1 MSLFA
6 TKSIDKIIA
15 EAQETGE
22 HTLKKTLSALDL
34 TMLGIGAIIGTGIF
48 VLTGQAA
55 GKHAG
60 PAVVLSM
67 ILAGIA
73 SAFAALCYSE
83 FAASVPISGS
93 AYAYGYGTL
102 GEFIAWIIGW
112 DLILEYAFGAA
123 TVAVGWS
130 GYVVSLI
137 NDTLYPYTGLSFPLA
152 LSAPPGVEIK
162 DAAGAVVATG
172 VFNLPAFLIS
182 IAVTLLLIRGIKESA
197 SFNSLIVVVKVLVV
211 VLFIIAGISYVN
223 PSNLGIGC
231 AAGSAGCAEFLP
243 FGWSGVVT
251 GAAVIF
257 FAYIGFDAVST
268 AAQEAKNPQRD
279 MPIGILGSLAIC
291 TVLYILVAGIMVGL
305 VDYRLLTTAA
315 APIAVAIDAALKVA
329 EGTTMGTILSV
340 FPTIIK
346 VGAVLG
352 LSSTMVVMVMGQPRV
367 FYSMSKD
374 GLLPAWAAKIHPR
387 FQTPHIT
394 TAITGVI
401 VAILAGFVPIHMLG
415 ELVSIG
421 TLFAFVIV
429 GTGIIIL
436 RSSNPALN
444 RPFKVPLSPYIPVA
458 TVLVSAFLMNNLPLD
473 TWLRLIVWM
482 SLGLVIYFAYSYTH
496 SNLANTPENA
506 DTTAAADGNG
516 NSQNTAMATVMN
528 LGGIALAVGLA
539 ALALN
544 LDFVIG
550 ADIYPNLLFRL
561 IAGFVVGWLA
571 YYLINMF
578 TMSGAA
584 AANGY
589 KPPVAAMLAI
599 VGAIILTIWQV
610 EFFIPNTTWLDTAV
624 RTFAWAVTGVLVAML
639 MYGKSDRS
647 GGGRSS
653 SVRTIGLA
661 ATVINLLV
669 WVGIFYWFL
678 THWADFHH
686 K

>member
-6 TKSIDKIIA
+6 TKSINRIIA

-22 HTLKKTLSALDL
+22 HTLKKALNSLDL

-60 PAVVLSM
+60 PAVVISM
-67 ILAGIA
+67 IVAGIA

-102 GEFIAWIIGW
+102 GEFVAWIIGW

-130 GYVVSLI
+130 GYVVSLLRETLGI
-137 NDTLYPYTGLSFPLA
+137 NFPLA
-152 LSAPPGVEIK
+152 LSAPPGTEIK
-162 DAAGAVVATG
+162 DAAGTVIAHG
-172 VFNLPAFLIS
+172 YFNLPAFLIA

-197 SFNSLIVVVKVLVV
+197 SFNSVIVIVKVLVV
-211 VLFIIAGISYVN
+211 VLFIIAGIGFVN
-223 PSNLGIGC
+223 TNNLGIGC
-231 AAGSAGCAEFLP
+231 APGSAGCAEFMP
-243 FGWSGVVT
+243 FGPSGIIT

-268 AAQEAKNPQRD
+268 AAQEARNPQRD

-305 VDYRLLTTAA
+305 VDYRLLTNAA
-315 APIAVAIDAALKVA
+315 APIATAIDAARDKA
-329 EGTTMGTILSV
+329 AGTTMGTILIA

-374 GLLPAWAAKIHPR
+374 GLLPAWAAKVHPR

-394 TAITGVI
+394 TAITGAI
-401 VAILAGFVPIHMLG
+401 VAILAGFVPISLLG

-436 RSSNPALN
+436 RASNPDLN
-444 RPFKVPLSPYIPVA
+444 RPFKVPLSPIVPMLTVWVA
-458 TVLVSAFLMNNLPLD
+458 AFLMNNLPLD

-482 SLGLVIYFAYSYTH
+482 SIGLVIYFAYSYTH
-496 SNLANTPENA
+496 SNLANQTHDEYEA
-506 DTTAAADGNG
+506 TANPA
-516 NSQNTAMATVMN
+516 
-528 LGGIALAVGLA
+528 
-539 ALALN
+539 
-544 LDFVIG
+544 
-550 ADIYPNLLFRL
+550 
-561 IAGFVVGWLA
+561 
-571 YYLINMF
+571 
-578 TMSGAA
+578 
-584 AANGY
+584 Y
-589 KPPVAAMLAI
+589 KPPIAAMLAI
-599 VGAIILTIWQV
+599 VGAILLTIWQV
-610 EFFIPNTTWLDTAV
+610 EFFIPNTTWIDTAV
-624 RTFAWAVTGVLVAML
+624 RVFAWGVTGVLVTML
-639 MYGKSDRS
+639 MYGKSDKS
-647 GGGRSS
+647 GGRNLQIRN
-653 SVRTIGLA
+653 VGLIA
-661 ATVINLLV
+661 SIVNLLV
-669 WVGIFYWFL
+669 WLSIFYWFL
-678 THWADFHH
+678 THYAEFHN

>member
-6 TKSIDKIIA
+6 TKPISKIIA

-34 TMLGIGAIIGTGIF
+34 TMLGVGAIIGTGIF

-60 PAVVLSM
+60 PAVIISM
-67 ILAGIA
+67 IIAGIV

-130 GYVVSLI
+130 GYVVSLFR
-137 NDTLYPYTGLSFPLA
+137 DTLGINFPLA
-152 LSAPPGVEIK
+152 LSAPPGTVLK
-162 DAAGAVVATG
+162 DTAGNAVATG
-172 VFNLPAFLIS
+172 VFNLPAALIAV
-182 IAVTLLLIRGIKESA
+182 AVTLLLIRGIKESA
-197 SFNSLIVVVKVLVV
+197 SFNSLIVIVKVVVV
-211 VLFIIAGISYVN
+211 VLFIVAGIGYVN
-223 PSNLGIGC
+223 TSNIGIGC
-231 AAGSAGCAEFLP
+231 TVGSPGCAEFMP
-243 FGWSGVVT
+243 FGFSGVVT

-279 MPIGILGSLAIC
+279 MPIGIMGSLAIC

-305 VDYRLLTTAA
+305 VDYKLLTNAA
-315 APIAVAIDAALKVA
+315 APIAVAIDAALQKA
-329 EGTTMGTILSV
+329 QGTTMGTILSV

-352 LSSTMVVMVMGQPRV
+352 LSSTMVVMTMGQPRV

-374 GLLPAWAAKIHPR
+374 GLLPAWAAKIHPK

-401 VAILAGFVPIHMLG
+401 VAILAGFVPISLLG

-429 GTGIIIL
+429 GVGIIIL
-436 RSSNPALN
+436 RSSNPTLN
-444 RPFKVPLSPYIPVA
+444 RPFKVPLSPFIPIA
-458 TVLVSAFLMNNLPLD
+458 TVLSAAYLMNSLPLD
-473 TWLRLIVWM
+473 TWIRLIVWM
-482 SLGLVIYFAYSYTH
+482 SIGLVIYFAYSYTH
-496 SNLANTPENA
+496 SK
-506 DTTAAADGNG
+506 
-516 NSQNTAMATVMN
+516 
-528 LGGIALAVGLA
+528 IGLDD
-539 ALALN
+539 N
-544 LDFVIG
+544 REGDEG
-550 ADIYPNLLFRL
+550 ESN
-561 IAGFVVGWLA
+561 
-571 YYLINMF
+571 
-578 TMSGAA
+578 
-584 AANGY
+584 Y
-589 KPPVAAMLAI
+589 KPPIAAAIAI
-599 VGAIILTIWQV
+599 VLAMALTVWQV
-610 EFFIPNTTWLDTAV
+610 SHLVWIEMAV
-624 RTFAWAVTGVLVAML
+624 RLFAWGVTGVLVIVL
-639 MYGKSDRS
+639 MYGKGDRNAV
-647 GGGRSS
+647 RSS
-653 SVRTIGLA
+653 QTRNIGLI
-661 ATVINLLV
+661 ATLLNLAV
-669 WVGIFYWFL
+669 WIGITYWFFVHYAEL
-678 THWADFHH
+678 HAA

>member
-6 TKSIDKIIA
+6 TKPISRIIA
-15 EAQETGE
+15 ESQETGE

-34 TMLGIGAIIGTGIF
+34 TMLGVGAIIGTGIF

-60 PAVVLSM
+60 PAVIISM
-67 ILAGIA
+67 VLAGIV

-130 GYVVSLI
+130 GYVVSLFR
-137 NDTLYPYTGLSFPLA
+137 DTLGINFPLA
-152 LSAPPGVEIK
+152 LSAPPGTELK
-162 DAAGAVVATG
+162 DAAGAVIG
-172 VFNLPAFLIS
+172 HGIFNLPAALIAV
-182 IAVTLLLIRGIKESA
+182 AVTLLLIRGIKESA
-197 SFNSLIVVVKVLVV
+197 SFNSVIVLVKVLVV
-211 VLFIIAGISYVN
+211 VLFIIAGIGYVN
-223 PSNLGIGC
+223 TNNIGIGC
-231 AAGSAGCAEFLP
+231 TVGAPGCAQFMP
-243 FGWSGVVT
+243 YGFSGVVT

-279 MPIGILGSLAIC
+279 MPIGIMGSLAIC

-305 VDYRLLTTAA
+305 VDYKLLTNAA
-315 APIAVAIDAALKVA
+315 APIAVAIDAALQKA
-329 EGTTMGTILSV
+329 QGTTMGTILYA

-352 LSSTMVVMVMGQPRV
+352 LSSTMVVMTMGQPRV

-374 GLLPAWAAKIHPR
+374 GLLPAWAAKIHPK

-401 VAILAGFVPIHMLG
+401 VAILAGFVPISLLG

-429 GTGIIIL
+429 GVGIIIL

-444 RPFKVPLSPYIPVA
+444 RPFKVPLSPFIPIA
-458 TVLVSAFLMNNLPLD
+458 TVLSAAYLMNSLPLD
-473 TWLRLIVWM
+473 TWIRLIVWM
-482 SLGLVIYFAYSYTH
+482 SIGLVIYFAYSYTH
-496 SNLANTPENA
+496 SK
-506 DTTAAADGNG
+506 
-516 NSQNTAMATVMN
+516 
-528 LGGIALAVGLA
+528 IGLDPSREGDEVES
-539 ALALN
+539 N
-544 LDFVIG
+544 
-550 ADIYPNLLFRL
+550 
-561 IAGFVVGWLA
+561 
-571 YYLINMF
+571 
-578 TMSGAA
+578 
-584 AANGY
+584 Y
-589 KPPVAAMLAI
+589 KPPIAAAIAI
-599 VGAIILTIWQV
+599 VLAMALTVWQV
-610 EFFIPNTTWLDTAV
+610 SHLVWIEMAV
-624 RTFAWAVTGVLVAML
+624 RLFAWGVTGVLVIVL
-639 MYGKSDRS
+639 MYGKGDRS
-647 GGGRSS
+647 AVRSAQT
-653 SVRTIGLA
+653 RNIGLA
-661 ATVINLLV
+661 ATGLNLAIWL
-669 WVGIFYWFL
+669 GITYWFFIHYAEL
-678 THWADFHH
+678 HTG

>member
-6 TKSIDKIIA
+6 TKSIEKIVA
-15 EAQETGE
+15 EAKETGE
-22 HTLKKTLSALDL
+22 HTLKKTLSSLDL

-60 PAVVLSM
+60 PAVVISM
-67 ILAGIA
+67 IVAGIA

-83 FAASVPISGS
+83 FAASIPISGS

-102 GEFIAWIIGW
+102 GEFVAWIIGW

-130 GYVVSLI
+130 GYVVSLFR
-137 NDTLYPYTGLSFPLA
+137 DTMGIPFPLA
-152 LSAPPGVEIK
+152 LSAPPGLEITLA
-162 DAAGAVVATG
+162 DGTVTYG

-197 SFNSLIVVVKVLVV
+197 SFNSIIVIIKVLVV
-211 VLFIIAGISYVN
+211 VLFIIAGIGFVN
-223 PSNLGIGC
+223 SENLGIGC
-231 AAGSAGCAEFLP
+231 TVGSPGCAEFMP
-243 FGWSGVVT
+243 NGFSGVIT

-268 AAQEAKNPQRD
+268 AAQEAKNPQKD

-305 VDYRLLTTAA
+305 VDYKLLTNAA
-315 APIAVAIDAALKVA
+315 APIATAIDAARDQA
-329 EGTTMGTILSV
+329 AGTTMGTILIA

-374 GLLPAWAAKIHPR
+374 GLLPTWAAKIHPK
-387 FQTPHIT
+387 FQTPHVT
-394 TAITGVI
+394 TAITGTI
-401 VAILAGFVPIHMLG
+401 VAILAGFVPIHLLG

-436 RSSNPALN
+436 RRSNPDLH
-444 RPFKVPLSPYIPVA
+444 RPFKVPLSPYIPIA
-458 TVLVSAFLMNNLPLD
+458 TVWVAAFLMNNLPLD

-482 SLGLVIYFAYSYTH
+482 SIGLVIYFAYSYKH
-496 SNLANTPENA
+496 SNLANVTDAEANLS
-506 DTTAAADGNG
+506 TAAD
-516 NSQNTAMATVMN
+516 
-528 LGGIALAVGLA
+528 
-539 ALALN
+539 
-544 LDFVIG
+544 
-550 ADIYPNLLFRL
+550 
-561 IAGFVVGWLA
+561 
-571 YYLINMF
+571 
-578 TMSGAA
+578 
-584 AANGY
+584 Y
-589 KPPVAAMLAI
+589 KPPIAALIAVGGAI
-599 VGAIILTIWQV
+599 VLTIWQV
-610 EFFIPNTTWLDTAV
+610 EYFLPNTTWLDTAV
-624 RTFAWAVTGVLVAML
+624 RSFAWITTGVLVAVL
-639 MYGKSDRS
+639 MYGKFDRH
-647 GGGRSS
+647 GGRTS
-653 SVRTIGLA
+653 SVRNLGLGLS
-661 ATVINLLV
+661 VVNLVV
-669 WVGIFYWFL
+669 WIFMFYWFL
-678 THWADFHH
+678 THWTEYHV

>member
-6 TKSIDKIIA
+6 TKPISRIIA
-15 EAQETGE
+15 EAEETGE

-34 TMLGIGAIIGTGIF
+34 TMLGVGAIIGTGIF

-60 PAVVLSM
+60 PAVIISM
-67 ILAGIA
+67 ILAGIV

-130 GYVVSLI
+130 GYVVSLFR
-137 NDTLYPYTGLSFPLA
+137 DTLGINFPLA
-152 LSAPPGVEIK
+152 LSAPPGTVLK
-162 DAAGAVVATG
+162 DTAGNAVATG
-172 VFNLPAFLIS
+172 VFNLPAALIA

-197 SFNSLIVVVKVLVV
+197 SFNSLIVIVKVVVV
-211 VLFIIAGISYVN
+211 VLFIVAGIGYVN
-223 PSNLGIGC
+223 TSNIGIGC
-231 AAGSAGCAEFLP
+231 TVGSPGCAEFMP
-243 FGWSGVVT
+243 FGFSGVVT

-279 MPIGILGSLAIC
+279 MPIGIMGSLAIC

-305 VDYRLLTTAA
+305 VDYKLLTNAA
-315 APIAVAIDAALKVA
+315 APIAVAIDAALQQA
-329 EGTTMGTILSV
+329 QGTTMGKILFV

-352 LSSTMVVMVMGQPRV
+352 LSSTMVVMTMGQPRV

-374 GLLPAWAAKIHPR
+374 GLLPAWAAKIHPKY
-387 FQTPHIT
+387 QTPHIT

-401 VAILAGFVPIHMLG
+401 VAILAGFVPISLLG

-429 GTGIIIL
+429 GVGIIIL
-436 RSSNPALN
+436 RSSNPSLH
-444 RPFKVPLSPYIPVA
+444 RPFKVPLSPFIPIA
-458 TVLVSAFLMNNLPLD
+458 TVLSAAYLMNSLPLD
-473 TWLRLIVWM
+473 TWIRLIVWM
-482 SLGLVIYFAYSYTH
+482 SIGLVIYFAYSYNH
-496 SNLANTPENA
+496 SKIGIDENREG
-506 DTTAAADGNG
+506 DEGESN
-516 NSQNTAMATVMN
+516 
-528 LGGIALAVGLA
+528 
-539 ALALN
+539 
-544 LDFVIG
+544 
-550 ADIYPNLLFRL
+550 
-561 IAGFVVGWLA
+561 
-571 YYLINMF
+571 
-578 TMSGAA
+578 
-584 AANGY
+584 Y
-589 KPPVAAMLAI
+589 KPPIAAAIAI
-599 VGAIILTIWQV
+599 VLAMALTVWQV
-610 EFFIPNTTWLDTAV
+610 SHLVWIEMAV
-624 RTFAWAVTGVLVAML
+624 RLFAWGVTGVLVIVL
-639 MYGKSDRS
+639 MYGKGDRNAA
-647 GGGRSS
+647 RSS
-653 SVRTIGLA
+653 STRNIGLI
-661 ATVINLLV
+661 ATLLNLAV
-669 WVGIFYWFL
+669 WIGITYWFFMHYAEL
-678 THWADFHH
+678 HGA

>member
-6 TKSIDKIIA
+6 TKPIDTIVA

-22 HTLKKTLSALDL
+22 HTFKKSLSALDL

-60 PAVVLSM
+60 PAVIISM
-67 ILAGIA
+67 ILAGIV

-130 GYVVSLI
+130 GYVVSLFR
-137 NDTLYPYTGLSFPLA
+137 DTLGIPFPLS
-152 LSAPPGVEIK
+152 LSAPPGTAIK
-162 DAAGAVVATG
+162 AADGTLIGTG
-172 VFNLPAFLIS
+172 VFNLPAALIAV
-182 IAVTLLLIRGIKESA
+182 AVTLLLIRGIKESA
-197 SFNSLIVVVKVLVV
+197 SFNSLIVIVKVLVV
-211 VLFIIAGISYVN
+211 VLFIVAGIGYVN
-223 PSNLGIGC
+223 MDNIGIGC
-231 AAGSAGCAEFLP
+231 TVGAPGCAEFLP
-243 FGWSGVVT
+243 YGFPGVVT

-305 VDYRLLTTAA
+305 VDYKMLTNAA
-315 APIAVAIDAALKVA
+315 APIAVAIDAALQQA
-329 EGTTMGTILSV
+329 QGTTMGTILYA

-352 LSSTMVVMVMGQPRV
+352 LSSTMVVMTMGQPRV
-367 FYSMSKD
+367 FYSMAKD
-374 GLLPAWAAKIHPR
+374 GLLPDWAAKIHPK

-394 TAITGVI
+394 TAITGTI
-401 VAILAGFVPIHMLG
+401 VAILAGFVPISLLG

-444 RPFKVPLSPYIPVA
+444 RPFKVPLSPFIPIA
-458 TVLVSAFLMNNLPLD
+458 TVVSAAYLMNSLPLD
-473 TWLRLIVWM
+473 TWIRLIDWM
-482 SLGLVIYFAYSYTH
+482 AIGIVIYFGYSYSH
-496 SNLANTPENA
+496 SKLGKVTDAQANASVPT
-506 DTTAAADGNG
+506 D
-516 NSQNTAMATVMN
+516 
-528 LGGIALAVGLA
+528 
-539 ALALN
+539 
-544 LDFVIG
+544 
-550 ADIYPNLLFRL
+550 
-561 IAGFVVGWLA
+561 
-571 YYLINMF
+571 
-578 TMSGAA
+578 
-584 AANGY
+584 Y
-589 KPPVAAMLAI
+589 KPPIAAI
-599 VGAIILTIWQV
+599 IAIILCIALTLYQV
-610 EFFIPNTTWLDTAV
+610 PYLMGLKSEVIPINLGI
-624 RTFAWAVTGVLVAML
+624 RLFAWVVTGLLIGVL
-639 MYGKSDRS
+639 MYGKSDRH
-647 GGGRSS
+647 GGRSDK
-653 SVRTIGLA
+653 VKMYGLIGSLLNLA
-661 ATVINLLV
+661 V
-669 WVGIFYWFL
+669 WIGITYWFFAHFEEL
-678 THWADFHH
+678 HA

>member
-6 TKSIDKIIA
+6 TKSIDKIVA
-15 EAQETGE
+15 EAKETGE
-22 HTLKKTLSALDL
+22 HTLKKTLSSLDL

-60 PAVVLSM
+60 PAVVISM
-67 ILAGIA
+67 IVAGIA

-83 FAASVPISGS
+83 FASSIPISGS

-130 GYVVSLI
+130 GYVVSLFR
-137 NDTLYPYTGLSFPLA
+137 DTLGINFPLA
-152 LSAPPGVEIK
+152 LSAPPGMEIR
-162 DAAGAVVATG
+162 DAAGTLIGTG

-197 SFNSLIVVVKVLVV
+197 SFNSVIVVIKVLVV
-211 VLFIIAGISYVN
+211 VLFIIAGIGFVN
-223 PSNLGIGC
+223 SNNLGIGC
-231 AAGSAGCAEFLP
+231 TVGAPGCAEFMP
-243 FGWSGVVT
+243 NGFSGVIT

-268 AAQEAKNPQRD
+268 AAQEAKDPQKD

-305 VDYRLLTTAA
+305 VDYKLLTNAA
-315 APIAVAIDAALKVA
+315 APIATAIDAARDQA
-329 EGTTMGTILSV
+329 AGTTMGTILIA

-374 GLLPAWAAKIHPR
+374 GLLPSWAAKVHPKY
-387 FQTPHIT
+387 QTPHIT

-436 RSSNPALN
+436 RSSNPALH
-444 RPFKVPLSPYIPVA
+444 RPFKVPLSPYIPMA
-458 TVLVSAFLMNNLPLD
+458 TVLVAAFLMNNLPLD

-482 SLGLVIYFAYSYTH
+482 SIGLVVYFAYSYKH
-496 SNLANTPENA
+496 SHIANFNDTGTAPVESKGGTANA
-506 DTTAAADGNG
+506 TL
-516 NSQNTAMATVMN
+516 VN
-528 LGGIALAVGLA
+528 LGGIVLSIVVAAVLM
-539 ALALN
+539 N
-544 LDFVIG
+544 LDSIVGTNFYRYDFV
-550 ADIYPNLLFRL
+550 RL
-561 IAGFVVGWLA
+561 IIALPAAMITYWVIDSMVA
-571 YYLINMF
+571 K
-578 TMSGAA
+578 SGAGSEA
-584 AANGY
+584 GGY

-610 EFFIPNTTWLDTAV
+610 EFFLPNTTWLDTAV
-624 RTFAWAVTGVLVAML
+624 RTFAWFTTGALVAML
-639 MYGKSDRS
+639 MYGGTDRNAA
-647 GGGRSS
+647 RTA
-653 SVRTIGLA
+653 SVRNLGLF
-661 ATVINLLV
+661 VSLVNLAL
-669 WVGIFYWFL
+669 WVGLFYWFI
-678 THWADFHH
+678 THWGDFHV